1 MTTQHPDY
9 AVLAA
14 RIAVSNLQKE
24 TSKNFSDVIKALYEQ
39 KDAKTGR
46 KMPMISQNT
55 YEIVMRNA
63 DRLNSA
69 IIYNRDF
76 ESV

>member
-1 MTTQHPDY
+1 MTSQHPDY

-39 KDAKTGR
+39 TDKTTGR
-46 KMPMISQNT
+46 KIPMISEKT
-55 YEIVMRNA
+55 YDIVMKHA
-63 DRLNSA
+63 ERLNSA

-76 ESV
+76 E